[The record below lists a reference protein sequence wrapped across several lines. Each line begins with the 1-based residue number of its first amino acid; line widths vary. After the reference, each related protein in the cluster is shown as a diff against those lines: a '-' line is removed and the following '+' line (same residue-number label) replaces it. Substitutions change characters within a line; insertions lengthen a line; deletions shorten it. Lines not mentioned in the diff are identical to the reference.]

1 MKKKIQRIPNIND
14 IIFKNRNKDYGAYML
29 RKRYFRSLMISILAG
44 IMIISSASII
54 QFISVKSLK
63 GSNNHRERLVEIKME
78 NLDKPAEII
87 APPPPPPPAP
97 EIIKQSKYVAPV
109 IVDSVKSVE
118 AAQLMS
124 ADDAM
129 ASIEDEK
136 VSDYV
141 EQVKVKK
148 EEVQEDKEET
158 EPFLVVQ
165 EMPEPP
171 GGLPGLIKYISEHLV
186 YPTEAREN
194 NIQGK
199 VFVKFCVTA
208 TGLIDRPSIYK
219 GVDPELDSAALEV
232 VTTFPRFKP
241 GKQAGRP
248 VPVWYIVQIN
258 FELN

>member
-1 MKKKIQRIPNIND
+1 MANKVDETPGIDD
-14 IIFKNRNKDYGAYML
+14 IVFKDRNKDYGAYML
-29 RKRYFRSLMISILAG
+29 RKRYARSLMISISIG
-44 IMIISSASII
+44 IMIVSSASII

-63 GSNNHRERLVEIKME
+63 GNINKRERLVEIKMD
-78 NLDKPAEII
+78 NLDKPEEVI

-109 IVDSVKSVE
+109 IVDSVKSLE
-118 AAQLMS
+118 SAQLMS
-124 ADDAM
+124 TDDAM

-136 VSDYV
+136 VVDYV
-141 EQVKVKK
+141 EQVKPK
-148 EEVQEDKEET
+148 EEVQEEKEET

-171 GGLPGLIKYISEHLV
+171 GGLAGLLKYISEHLV
-186 YPTEAREN
+186 YPREALEN

-208 TGLIDRPSIYK
+208 TGEITRPSIYK
-219 GVDPELDSAALEV
+219 GVDPGLDSAALKV
-232 VTTFPRFKP
+232 VSTFPPFKP